1 VIFKPR
7 EQWDIE
13 FYHGDPYRLRFREV
27 LTGQRF
33 GEWRKVNK
41 KKYWKIEPGKTSGL
55 PKNIFAPL
63 NEAIT
68 GSINKISRDRRKLPD
83 RRHRTRS
90 ILIRAAA
97 KTFVNCAAE
106 KESSTRIKYILHHK
120 PFMQFLIVDWH
131 EHGPEEYVKQDK
143 NGHVMKN
150 RWGKPQ
156 RDLGKLA
163 EEIRKDKNT
172 KLYRLERDSKA
183 TLRWVVC
190 FLADGTVWLVPAK
203 AREEH

>member
-1 VIFKPR
+1 MKFQAR

-13 FYHGDPYRLRFREV
+13 YYHHDPYQLRYREV
-27 LTGQRF
+27 LTRKKGF

-41 KKYWKIEPGKTSGL
+41 KKFWKVEPGKTSGL
-55 PKNIFAPL
+55 PKNLFAPL

-68 GSINKISRDRRKLPD
+68 GTINKISRDRRKLPD
-83 RRHRTRS
+83 LRRRTRS
-90 ILIRAAA
+90 VVINAAA
-97 KTFVNCAAE
+97 KTFPKVTAE
-106 KESSTRIKYILHHK
+106 EESKTLIKYILHHK
-120 PFMQFLIVDWH
+120 PFMHFLIVDWH
-131 EHGPEEYVKQDK
+131 EHGPEEYVKHDQ

-156 RDLGKLA
+156 RDLGRLA
-163 EEIRKDKNT
+163 HQIRKDKDSGLY
-172 KLYRLERDSKA
+172 KLEHESKA

-203 AREEH
+203 SKKE

>member
-1 VIFKPR
+1 MKFQAR

-13 FYHGDPYRLRFREV
+13 YYDGDPYRLRYREI
-27 LTGQRF
+27 LSGQEP
-33 GEWRKVNK
+33 GAWRKVNK
-41 KKYWKIEPGKTSGL
+41 KNFWKIEPGKTSGL
-55 PKNIFAPL
+55 PKNLFAPL

-68 GSINKISRDRRKLPD
+68 GSINKISRDRRKLPEL
-83 RRHRTRS
+83 RPRTRG
-90 ILIRAAA
+90 ILINAAA
-97 KTFVNCAAE
+97 RTFVKCTAE
-106 KESSTRIKYILHHK
+106 KQSRTRIKYILHHK

-131 EHGPEEYVKQDK
+131 EHGPEEYIKYDQ
-143 NGHVMKN
+143 NGHVVKN

-163 EEIRKDKNT
+163 DQMRKDKKT
-172 KLYRLERDSKA
+172 KLYKLEHDSRA

-203 AREEH
+203 SRKGD